1 MLSGYGG
8 IQQLPHRVAHTLTG
22 RYMLPSVEGIEL
34 MSLYEKRNSNS
45 QQEDAM
51 LVASDSWFTVK
62 FAQEAAKS
70 WKRIILLFVVAILC
84 LFAPALGL
92 IVSAINAL
100 FS

>member
-1 MLSGYGG
+1 
-8 IQQLPHRVAHTLTG
+8 
-22 RYMLPSVEGIEL
+22 
-34 MSLYEKRNSNS
+34 MSLYEKRNGNA
-45 QQEDAM
+45 QQEGAM

-92 IVSAINAL
+92 IVSTINAL

>member
-1 MLSGYGG
+1 
-8 IQQLPHRVAHTLTG
+8 
-22 RYMLPSVEGIEL
+22 
-34 MSLYEKRNSNS
+34 MSLYEKRNGNA

-70 WKRIILLFVVAILC
+70 WKRIIVLFIIAILC

-92 IVSAINAL
+92 IVSAINVF

>member
-1 MLSGYGG
+1 KVGLCG
-8 IQQLPHRVAHTLTG
+8 IHPLTR